1 MRGGS
6 DHFGWIIVGV
16 PLLSSLARSPIESPL
31 ADLMFRKLG
40 VFAVVV
46 GALAFLFRKAKSFI
60 DNEDESGLS
69 V

>member
-1 MRGGS
+1 MGAIVLVRLLLECLCYPHLS
-6 DHFGWIIVGV
+6 D
-16 PLLSSLARSPIESPL
+16 PLIESPL

-46 GALAFLFRKAKSFI
+46 GALTFLFRKAKSFI